1 MHTIR
6 SLLPWEWPK
15 LRDHLL
21 RLDAA
26 DRRMRFGHALGDRGI
41 ETFVRHINWLQDRVC
56 VAVDDGGAV
65 IGAVHLSRLDDGA
78 AELAFSV
85 EAAHRGRGVGQAL
98 ADRAILAAR
107 NGGYRRVHIFCLA
120 ENIAMRR
127 LAARCGMR
135 LACEATDCEGC
146 QRLEPATPMSWLSE
160 VIGEVA
166 GLAAATAAFGRHGW
180 RLLRPAPPSVAA

>member
-1 MHTIR
+1 MYTIR

-26 DRRMRFGHALGDRGI
+26 DRRMRFGHALGDQAI
-41 ETFVRHINWLQDRVC
+41 DAFVRKINWLQDRVS
-56 VAVDDGGAV
+56 VAIDADGV
-65 IGAVHLSRLDDGA
+65 VVGAVHISRLDDGA

-85 EAAHRGRGVGQAL
+85 EPVHRGRGVGQAL
-98 ADRAILAAR
+98 AARALLAAR
-107 NGGYRRVHIFCLA
+107 NAGYRRVHIFCLA

-146 QRLEPATPMSWLSE
+146 QRLEPATPLSWLSE
-160 VIGEVA
+160 LIGEIA
-166 GLAAATAAFGRHGW
+166 GLAAAGAAVSRRNWG
-180 RLLRPAPPSVAA
+180 LLKPVLPSAVA